1 MSKQGGTM
9 TEEEYDEIIRAQE
22 KMISELEQRT
32 KEMKDEQ
39 IKRTSKVSEKLELA
53 FNLSTSITMAFV
65 AIALILIVIKI
76 L

>member
-1 MSKQGGTM
+1 M
-9 TEEEYDEIIRAQE
+9 TEKEYDEIISKQK

>member
-1 MSKQGGTM
+1 M